1 MKPMSPLLVR
11 TPSGE
16 SRRVCSLLPGIRV
29 HDVAEACRNA
39 ALGFALNAQQGW
51 GRPELARWL
60 VGPYAEAVAATRSLR
75 VSGTRAAVVHRPV
88 EEDTIQELLGTTRT
102 EVLEL
107 LRAAPTWTHDGASV
121 RASLDEGLVAG
132 IVDEAS
138 DLGFA
143 PLDSGRM
150 RLAARVRSL
159 FIADYLTRPRDYES
173 FTICTHCDTAT
184 FDAEAHRAE
193 CTHPQSGTQPPG
205 GAVSDP

>member
-1 MKPMSPLLVR
+1 MKPTSPLLVR

-16 SRRVCSLLPGIRV
+16 SRRVCTLLPGIRV
-29 HDVAEACRNA
+29 HDVADASRSA
-39 ALGFALNAQQGW
+39 ALGFALSARSGW

-88 EEDTIQELLGTTRT
+88 EEDTVQELLTTART
-102 EVLEL
+102 EILEVL
-107 LRAAPTWTHDGASV
+107 RGAASWKHDGAAV
-121 RASLDEGLVAG
+121 RAFMAEGLVAG
-132 IVDEAS
+132 IVDETS

-143 PLDSGRM
+143 PLDGRM

-159 FIADYLTRPRDYES
+159 FVADYLTRPKDYAT
-173 FTICTHCDTAT
+173 FTICEHCETAT

-193 CTHPQSGTQPPG
+193 CTHPQSGTKPTG
-205 GAVSDP
+205 